1 MRPARR
7 RAVSAAVVA
16 GTLLTLTGCVG
27 EAERAADLGWY
38 RPEPG
43 RPWCD
48 LLTDAQVDRLVGPGA
63 PEPWQAP
70 AEPAWNGSW
79 TCTIAPDLRGRDGTG
94 ETPPTLLDAHTRLY
108 PPRTPEVVAAGN
120 YSPVDEGLEGEL
132 VARGDGLWVAEDL
145 GLYVVRRPCG
155 PKRGPSPPD
164 DLEARM
170 FVEPDRLPHGEA
182 VGIVRRVWAE
192 AADVHRCDGP

>member
-1 MRPARR
+1 MTVARR
-7 RAVSAAVVA
+7 RALSVAVLA

-48 LLTDAQVDRLVGPGA
+48 VLTGAQVDRLVGSGGA
-63 PEPWQAP
+63 EPWQAP
-70 AEPAWNGSW
+70 AEPARDGSW
-79 TCTIAPDLRGRDGTG
+79 TCTIALDLRGRDGTG
-94 ETPPTLLDAHTRLY
+94 ETLAALLDLHSRLY
-108 PPRTPEVVAAGN
+108 APRAPEVVAVGN
-120 YSPVDEGLEGEL
+120 YSAVDEGLEGEL
-132 VARGDGLWVAEDL
+132 VARGLGLWVAEDL

-155 PKRGPSPPD
+155 PVRGREPPD

-170 FVEPDRLPHGEA
+170 FVEPGRLPDGEA

-192 AADVHRCDGP
+192 AADVRRCGVA